1 MCFSIK
7 ALLFSFLFIFFLL
20 FSLIKIGRKKYYIYK
35 TFHCLLLLNKKK
47 KKIQTIAQKFLIS
60 FNIQIIIKMG
70 NYSER

>member
-47 KKIQTIAQKFLIS
+47 KKFKQ
-60 FNIQIIIKMG
+60 
-70 NYSER
+70 